1 MSNSEK
7 YAKVLYMET
16 TTTKGQSMNE
26 DTKYLLDKAIRS
38 SHSGNCGIGHIE
50 DAILKAWT
58 NREEFDWDTPVTI
71 STEFSNKVKASDFMK
86 FIKVE
91 VKTTEVDACGI
102 VFING
107 EEIWDVPSWNYMS

>member
-1 MSNSEK
+1 MNE
-7 YAKVLYMET
+7 ET
-16 TTTKGQSMNE
+16 T
-26 DTKYLLDKAIRS
+26 YLLDKAIRS

-50 DAILKAWT
+50 DAIVRAWV

-91 VKTTEVDACGI
+91 VKTTEVRKGCI
-102 VFING
+102 VLING
-107 EEIWDVPSWNYMS
+107 EYIWDVPSWNYMRG